1 MFASIANGFNEII
14 VSVPLPYLTSRRF
27 KTLNGKLFRTR
38 WCMAFFRKK
47 STRAERQALG
57 PVKYEQRRSGD
68 SSGNGNAAKKLAT
81 STTFIVQ
88 YNCRNRN
95 I

>member
-1 MFASIANGFNEII
+1 MEYGFL
-14 VSVPLPYLTSRRF
+14 SQ
-27 KTLNGKLFRTR
+27 KRT
-38 WCMAFFRKK
+38 C
-47 STRAERQALG
+47 AERQALN
-57 PVKYEQRRSGD
+57 PVKSEQRRSGD

-88 YNCRNRN
+88 YDGRNRN